1 MKNSPFRKCGPEF
14 SKISRTPFRSSASP
28 TSRACDI
35 NINPHRI
42 ISYRS
47 QEWLKEEGITLILVE
62 QMARRALQVAD
73 YAYVMERGSI
83 IIEGAPAELLK
94 DEGMIAA
101 YLG

>member
-1 MKNSPFRKCGPEF
+1 M
-14 SKISRTPFRSSASP
+14 
-28 TSRACDI
+28 
-35 NINPHRI
+35 
-42 ISYRS
+42 
-47 QEWLKEEGITLILVE
+47 ILVE